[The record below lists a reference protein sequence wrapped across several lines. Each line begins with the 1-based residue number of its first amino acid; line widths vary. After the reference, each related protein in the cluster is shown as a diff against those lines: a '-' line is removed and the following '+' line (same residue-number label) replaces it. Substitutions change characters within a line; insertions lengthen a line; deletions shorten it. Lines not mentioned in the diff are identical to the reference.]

1 MIKETGAIVTI
12 VVKDDKE
19 LASICDCCG
28 RTLCTFPES
37 KLDDHKHDLTE
48 VSIETPGFKG
58 DMYVCENC
66 LEPLCHFTCF
76 DIIRNGIQ
84 YDTLVKRYENWKEH
98 GFAKWCLWAWNE
110 FIAVPFWFLLGI
122 ATGVVSGI
130 LGYLCVGGGK

>member
-1 MIKETGAIVTI
+1 MIKETGAVVTI

-58 DMYVCENC
+58 AMYVCDNC
-66 LEPLCHFTCF
+66 LEPLGHFTCF
-76 DIIRNGIQ
+76 DVIRNGVQ
-84 YDTLVKRYENWKEH
+84 YDTLVKRYENWREH
-98 GFAKWCLWAWNE
+98 GFAKWCSWAWE
-110 FIAVPFWFLLGI
+110 EYVALPFWVFM
-122 ATGVVSGI
+122 GVLCGAVGGI
-130 LGYLCVGGGK
+130 LIYQLLCGGK